1 MQALPFDNLTR
12 QQARLTEQARIQQE
26 SARLSTLSN
35 EELARERNNICPYCS
50 RLIVPR
56 TETFDTVRGTRQVR
70 IWPDRCGCPGEQ
82 IALDSRLDI
91 ERQTAAERIRLEYA
105 TALQRAGLTDHLSR
119 YQFDTF
125 DLRADWPDARSVLTR
140 VKTYAYALANGTLA
154 SKPWLI
160 LCGDYGL
167 GKSHLAGAV
176 LRSVIDAGWR
186 DCFFRVWPSY
196 LRRLQQSWYHTKRGE
211 EIPDDEFGAETEAD
225 IIHELIRGR
234 VVVIDD
240 LDKREGSPFVRSA
253 LYDVLNSRYNADAPT
268 VLTFNT
274 LSGDQLLDFIGESVL
289 DRILEQAFDVV
300 EFHGPSYRRTAG

>member
-1 MQALPFDNLTR
+1 MQVPFDSLTH
-12 QQARLTEQARIQQE
+12 QQARLTEQARIKQE

-35 EELARERNNICPYCS
+35 EELARERNNVCPYCH
-50 RLIVPR
+50 RLLVPR
-56 TETFDTVRGTRQVR
+56 AETYTVFGVERPIR
-70 IWPDRCGCPGEQ
+70 IWPDRCGCAGEQ
-82 IALDSRLDI
+82 AAIESRREI
-91 ERQTAAERIRLEYA
+91 ERQTAADRSRLEHA
-105 TALQRAGLTDHLSR
+105 TALQRAGLTEHLSR

-125 DLRADWPDARSVLTR
+125 DVRADWPDARAVLTR

-154 SKPWLI
+154 RKPWLI

-176 LRSVIDAGWR
+176 VRSVIDAGWR
-186 DCFFRVWPSY
+186 DCYFRVWPSY

-211 EIPDDEFGAETEAD
+211 AIPGDEFGAETEAD
-225 IIHELIRGR
+225 IINELIRGR

-240 LDKREGSPFVRSA
+240 LDKREGSPWVRSA

-268 VLTFNT
+268 ILTFNT

-289 DRILEQAFDVV
+289 DRILEQAYDVI
-300 EFHGPSYRRTAG
+300 EFHGPSYRRIVG